1 MAVVSNL
8 DRCLPPHPVPRG
20 PCHRRLNTAA
30 PPSGDPE
37 GGDTPGWPGR
47 LGKARLNADAR
58 RSARRRSRS
67 LSRTIGR
74 WHGRQAGMVHLR
86 ASADICVHLCSESG
100 LSIAW
105 PAGAGTSDGL
115 PGWFGDARLDTDA
128 RTSGRRRLGS
138 CPGPI
143 VRWHGLQAGTI
154 HPRASTVICV
164 HLCSDSGLSTA
175 WPAGAGTSDGLPG
188 WFGEARLNADER
200 GYPQI
205 HADQGRAVRGL
216 FRRRLDG
223 GTGGR
228 LGTAHPCAS
237 ADIRVHPWSESGGSA
252 AYWLPPPDPRSDAY

>member
-1 MAVVSNL
+1 MWRDVKGGNRRAVRPGNRSNATMAVVSNL

-86 ASADICVHLCSESG
+86 ASAD
-100 LSIAW
+100 
-105 PAGAGTSDGL
+105 
-115 PGWFGDARLDTDA
+115 
-128 RTSGRRRLGS
+128 
-138 CPGPI
+138 
-143 VRWHGLQAGTI
+143 
-154 HPRASTVICV
+154 ICV